1 MYNLSIIIL
10 SSLFITASF
19 ERLFSISI
27 SSLSFRSFLSF
38 TSDKDKIWS
47 NFWSLSAKIRL
58 KTTFIIT
65 TDHGRGTKPI
75 DSWRGHGVDVKGSDQ
90 TWIIVFGKGVS
101 PKGEVSKKGQLFNN
115 QIAPL
120 IRDLMGLTQ
129 QNGDDYGAPLIIK

>member
-1 MYNLSIIIL
+1 MI
-10 SSLFITASF
+10 
-19 ERLFSISI
+19 
-27 SSLSFRSFLSF
+27 
-38 TSDKDKIWS
+38 KDLWEYTQQKEYY
-47 NFWSLSAKIRL
+47 KG

-90 TWIIVFGKGVS
+90 TWIIIFGKGVS